1 MERIVEEIR
10 EDLDRRIALA
20 ADRLTDRTLARE
32 PAWAVP
38 LGRAGVRERIR
49 LVLRR
54 ILDGLV
60 GACRGEPVDV
70 ADARAAGAE
79 RAGRGLPLDPLRRT
93 YREGARLVW
102 QCLTEAVAAHDRSAL
117 ARLPAGPDALW
128 DVVDRLT
135 DAASEAYHRAGA
147 EREEGERERRAALLD
162 ALLDGA
168 GAAGP
173 DPEPAVAAAVRLGL
187 PERGRFAV
195 VVLAP
200 SRPGTAGPGGT
211 GWGVHGPGASG
222 PDAAGP
228 GSGVSGAG
236 VSGSGVSGA
245 GVSGGG
251 VPGTRVP
258 GTGVPGTG
266 VPGAGLPGAGVSGAG
281 VSGSGVPGAGL
292 PGTGLPGDPG
302 AGAWGAGGAADGPA
316 GVPGAPRVLWRVR
329 ADGETGVAE
338 LGHHPLESLRALL
351 APLPVRAGISP
362 VVGSPA
368 ELAGAR
374 RLAALAL
381 RAAPAPAGSGACL
394 LDERLPAALVAADP
408 ELAARLREVVLGP
421 VLALPGQEARV
432 LLTTLGTWLACQGS
446 TTYAAQRLYCH
457 RNTVSNRLR
466 RLEQLT
472 GRTLSDPAH
481 VVELALA
488 HAALAHAPA
497 KAGPPPVDPAAG
509 GGGPT
514 PAGTARRSPRSPG

>member
-60 GACRGEPVDV
+60 GAGRGEPVDV
-70 ADARAAGAE
+70 
-79 RAGRGLPLDPLRRT
+79 
-93 YREGARLVW
+93 
-102 QCLTEAVAAHDRSAL
+102 
-117 ARLPAGPDALW
+117 
-128 DVVDRLT
+128 
-135 DAASEAYHRAGA
+135 
-147 EREEGERERRAALLD
+147 
-162 ALLDGA
+162 
-168 GAAGP
+168 
-173 DPEPAVAAAVRLGL
+173 AAVRLGL

-200 SRPGTAGPGGT
+200 SRPGTAGPSGT

-228 GSGVSGAG
+228 GSGVSGSG
-236 VSGSGVSGA
+236 VPGSGVSGA
-245 GVSGGG
+245 GVSGAGAS
-251 VPGTRVP
+251 
-258 GTGVPGTG
+258 
-266 VPGAGLPGAGVSGAG
+266 GAGLPG
-281 VSGSGVPGAGL
+281 SGVPGPGLPGTGL

-302 AGAWGAGGAADGPA
+302 AGSCGAGGAADGPA

-481 VVELALA
+481 VVDLALA